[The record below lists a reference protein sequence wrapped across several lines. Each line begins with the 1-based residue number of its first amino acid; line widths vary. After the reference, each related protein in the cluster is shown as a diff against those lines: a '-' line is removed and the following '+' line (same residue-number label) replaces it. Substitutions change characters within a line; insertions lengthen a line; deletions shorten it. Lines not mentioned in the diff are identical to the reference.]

1 MYYIRI
7 HSLVGMVS
15 MQVEMVCCRKIVAL
29 CQSSLMAGYYYH
41 HLLRPKR
48 YDGGGGGGGGGGGT
62 HHVLLVMVYCTAF
75 HLKSCSMGNEQ
86 LDLAYTP

>member
-15 MQVEMVCCRKIVAL
+15 MQAEMVCCRKIVAL

-48 YDGGGGGGGGGGGT
+48 Y
-62 HHVLLVMVYCTAF
+62 VMYCWLWCTVQHF
-75 HLKSCSMGNEQ
+75 I
-86 LDLAYTP
+86 